1 MPLNT
6 VIVDDEPAAVD
17 LLRSYIGSLPA
28 LALAA
33 EFRSGL
39 QAIDYLARHPV
50 DLLFLDIQMPG
61 LTGLQLLQS
70 LATRPDVVLV
80 TAYSEHAVAG
90 FELSVTDYLLKPVM
104 FPRFVQAV
112 NKVLARRRDAALPGT
127 PDAIPPA
134 AVGPDIEYV
143 FLRVDGQ
150 WRRVQLDDILYVVA
164 EGDYAKVHCRGGVLL
179 TLNTLTQM
187 EERLPAA
194 RFVRVHRSSIVNL
207 RHVDVIEKDHLTIG
221 RADISIGQSYRAHLL
236 GLLRP

>member
-6 VIVDDEPAAVD
+6 VIVDDEPAALD
-17 LLRSYIGSLPA
+17 LLRSYAGSLPA
-28 LALAA
+28 LTVSA

-39 QAIDYLARHPV
+39 QALDYLATHPV

-61 LTGLQLLQS
+61 LNGLQLLQS

-80 TAYSEHAVAG
+80 TAYPEHAVRG

-112 NKVLARRRDAALPGT
+112 NKVLARRRGVEPQGVADTTA
-127 PDAIPPA
+127 PA
-134 AVGPDIEYV
+134 AAGQDVDYV

-150 WRRVQLDDILYVVA
+150 WRRVQLDDILYVA
-164 EGDYAKVHCRGGVLL
+164 SEGDYARVHCRSGALL

-187 EERLPAA
+187 EERLPTA
-194 RFVRVHRSSIVNL
+194 RFVRVHRSTIVNL
-207 RHVDVIEKDHLTIG
+207 RHVDVVEKDHLSIG
-221 RADISIGQSYRAHLL
+221 RTDISIGLSYRAALL
-236 GLLRP
+236 GLLRQ